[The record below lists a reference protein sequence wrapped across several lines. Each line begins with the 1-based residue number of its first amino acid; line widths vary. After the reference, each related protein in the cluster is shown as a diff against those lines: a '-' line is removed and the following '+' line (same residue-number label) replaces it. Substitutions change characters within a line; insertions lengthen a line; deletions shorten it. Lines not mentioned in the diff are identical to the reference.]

1 MNPLILITSII
12 DIPNLPL
19 SYCETRSVFT
29 RQERF
34 EQTKVTIQSIKENIP
49 DGRILLIECSP
60 FTEEEDQF
68 FKENCDFIVNLFYDE
83 YCRNAIWSISKSWG
97 EGTMTTYAFRY
108 IREHDIVYNQFI
120 KISGR
125 YWLDDRFV
133 YNDSSHIQTKISYLY
148 DNPDN
153 VCTALYFL
161 TKDHSELWNDFLIN
175 SFDAFMNCI
184 SYEEIFA
191 SFIKTLPETSYIVV
205 PKIGISGYIAPF
217 GNIMEM

>member
-34 EQTKVTIQSIKENIP
+34 EQTKETIKTIKEKIP
-49 DGRILLIECSP
+49 GTRILLVECSP
-60 FTEEEDQF
+60 FTEEEDRF
-68 FKENCDFIVNLFYDE
+68 FKENCDFIVNLIHDE

-97 EGTMTTYAFRY
+97 EGTMTTAAFRY
-108 IREHDIVYNQFI
+108 MREHDIEYDRLI

-125 YWLDDRFV
+125 YWLDDRF
-133 YNDSSHIQTKISYLY
+133 LY
-148 DNPDN
+148 DKTNARSTIAYIDDTPDN
-153 VCTALYFL
+153 VSTALYML
-161 TKDHSELWNDFLIN
+161 SKDHSELWNDFLIG
-175 SFDAFMNCI
+175 SYDAYMNCI

-191 SFIKTLPETSYIVV
+191 SFMKTLPETSYMVV

>member
-29 RQERF
+29 RKERF
-34 EQTKVTIQSIKENIP
+34 EQTKDTIKTIKEKIP
-49 DGRILLIECSP
+49 GVRILLVECSS
-60 FTEEEDQF
+60 FTEEEYCF
-68 FKENCDFIVNLFYDE
+68 FKENCVFIVNLINDE

-97 EGTMTTYAFRY
+97 EGTMTTAAFRY
-108 IREHDIVYNQFI
+108 IQEHNIEYDILI

-125 YWLDDRFV
+125 YWLDDRF
-133 YNDSSHIQTKISYLY
+133 LY
-148 DNPDN
+148 DKPNARSKIAYIDDTPDN
-153 VCTALYFL
+153 VSTALYML
-161 TKDHSELWNDFLIN
+161 SKYHSELWNEFLIN
-175 SFDAFMNCI
+175 SFDAYMNCI

-191 SFIKTLPETSYIVV
+191 SFMKTLPETSYEIL